1 MILWHS
7 FICHT
12 GSEVSLHELPLRLLI
27 PGPHEA
33 AGQNITDTPRVAV
46 FSRFHRPEAKRPSPI
61 KGHDNAGISRAEK
74 DLGSYM
80 TAADYEP
87 WDSPAR
93 EEPWYEVPSDLWKYW
108 SAEMR
113 EAVASVSAADDA
125 EFAAMAQEPA
135 AAARL

>member
-12 GSEVSLHELPLRLLI
+12 GSEVSAAAPLAPSSIRGLN
-27 PGPHEA
+27 EA

-46 FSRFHRPEAKRPSPI
+46 FSRFHRPGAKRPSPI

-113 EAVASVSAADDA
+113 EAAASVSAADDA
-125 EFAAMAQEPA
+125 EFAAMAQEQV